1 MLSLFFFLQI
11 DVQQVMVY
19 CDPTLAI
26 QEACCEIPGAR
37 VILSKTPENALIH
50 GITPNIKVI
59 LCSELI
65 SISCRP
71 LWAVKWLCIL
81 LYTRQQGA

>member
-1 MLSLFFFLQI
+1 
-11 DVQQVMVY
+11 MVY

-65 SISCRP
+65 SISCWP